1 MSYSIS
7 SIKQNNGILFLVFHR
22 PICKWKKPETRIV
35 DRYKVQSVKYF
46 SISKG
51 SDIIVAMEQ
60 EKTTLRT

>member
-7 SIKQNNGILFLVFHR
+7 SIEQNNGIFFLIFHR
-22 PICKWKKPETRIV
+22 PISKWKKPETRRWI
-35 DRYKVQSVKYF
+35 KVQSVKYF

-60 EKTTLRT
+60 EKATLRT